1 MNRQIATLFRMAAIG
16 IALLITM
23 TAYWQIWA
31 ASSLADRRDNAR
43 LVYKQLQ
50 IKRGLILAS
59 DGKTVL
65 ARNHPVR
72 KDGLTL
78 YTRRYPF
85 GALFAHA
92 VGYNTVGDGRTA
104 LELAENPYL
113 TASNSNLANLISN
126 IGATIRGETV
136 TGDNVITSLNVA
148 AQKTA
153 AQELNGGF
161 DGQQLVGAVVAMEP
175 STGRVVAMYSSPSF
189 NPTKVDENFSKLNRK
204 GGAPL
209 LNRATQGLYAP
220 GSTFKIVTAT
230 GALNAG
236 FTPQQLEIN
245 AQGHCIVDEGHQL
258 CNAGTESYGTI
269 NLETALTNSV
279 NTYFA
284 QLGQKLGQARLE
296 ATMQK
301 FGFFSLPPFTY
312 PTNEMNASGLYS
324 NGRLLGTNAPIDVG
338 RVAIGQERLSI
349 TPLQMAEVAAT
360 VGNAGVRMAPSLVDK
375 VVTPGGSTVYSGK
388 PQQIERVMS
397 PATASELATD
407 MKNVV
412 DEGTGQEARLPSGLS
427 IAGKTGTAETGVTGI
442 NTAWFIAF
450 APVEHPKIAVAVV
463 VEHTPDF
470 GGQISAP
477 IAAKVIEAYF
487 HASVAK

>member
-1 MNRQIATLFRMAAIG
+1 VNRQIAMLFRLAAVG
-16 IALLITM
+16 IALLITI

-65 ARNHPVR
+65 TRNHAVH

-104 LELAENPYL
+104 LELAENDYL

-126 IGATIRGETV
+126 LGSTLRGETV
-136 TGDNVITSLNVA
+136 TGDNVVTSLNVDAQRA
-148 AQKTA
+148 AQKG
-153 AQELNGGF
+153 LGG
-161 DGQQLVGAVVAMEP
+161 LTGAVVAIEP
-175 STGRVVAMYSSPSF
+175 STGRIVAMYSSPSF
-189 NPTKVDENFSKLNRK
+189 NPTKVDQNFSRLSTK

-209 LNRATQGLYAP
+209 LNRTTQGLYAP
-220 GSTFKIVTAT
+220 GSTFKVVTAA

-236 FTPQQLEIN
+236 FTPTQLFID
-245 AQGHCIVDEGHQL
+245 AKGHCITDEGHTL
-258 CNAGTESYGTI
+258 CNAGTESFGPI
-269 NLETALTNSV
+269 DLKTALTNSV

-296 ATMQK
+296 STMQK
-301 FGFFSLPPFTY
+301 FGFFDLPPLSY
-312 PTNEMNASGLYS
+312 PTDEMNPSGLYA
-324 NGRLLGTNAPIDVG
+324 NGKLLGTLAPIDVG
-338 RVAIGQERLSI
+338 RVAIGQERLAV

-360 VGNAGVRMAPSLVDK
+360 VGNGGVRMAPSLVDK
-375 VVTPGGSTVYSGK
+375 VLTPGGSTVFTHS
-388 PQQIERVMS
+388 PQQIDRVMS
-397 PATASELATD
+397 PASASQLAAD
-407 MKNVV
+407 MQSVV
-412 DEGTGQEARLPSGLS
+412 DEGTGQAARLPGNLS
-427 IAGKTGTAETGVTGI
+427 VAGKTGTAETGTTGI

-450 APVEHPKIAVAVV
+450 APVVHPKIAVAVV
-463 VEHTPDF
+463 VEHTPQF

-477 IAAKVIEAYF
+477 IAASVIRAYL
-487 HASVAK
+487 ASGVAK

>member
-1 MNRQIATLFRMAAIG
+1 VNRQIATLFRLAAVG
-16 IALLITM
+16 IALLITI

-65 ARNHPVR
+65 TRNHAVH

-104 LELAENPYL
+104 LELAENDYL

-126 IGATIRGETV
+126 LGSTLRGETV
-136 TGDNVITSLNVA
+136 TGDNVVTSLNVDAQRA
-148 AQKTA
+148 AQKG
-153 AQELNGGF
+153 LGG
-161 DGQQLVGAVVAMEP
+161 LTGAVVAIEP
-175 STGRVVAMYSSPSF
+175 STGRIVAMYSSPSF
-189 NPTKVDENFSKLNRK
+189 NPTKVDQNFSRLSTK

-209 LNRATQGLYAP
+209 LNRTTQGLYAP
-220 GSTFKIVTAT
+220 GSTFKVVTAA

-236 FTPQQLEIN
+236 FTPTQLFID
-245 AQGHCIVDEGHQL
+245 AKGHCITDEGHTL
-258 CNAGTESYGTI
+258 CNAGTESFGPI
-269 NLETALTNSV
+269 DLKTALTNSV

-296 ATMQK
+296 STMQK
-301 FGFFSLPPFTY
+301 FGFFDLPPLSY
-312 PTNEMNASGLYS
+312 PTDEMNPSGLYA
-324 NGRLLGTNAPIDVG
+324 NGKLLGTLAPIDVG
-338 RVAIGQERLSI
+338 RVAIGQERLAV

-360 VGNAGVRMAPSLVDK
+360 VGNGGVRMAPSLVDK
-375 VVTPGGSTVYSGK
+375 VLTPGGSTVFTHS
-388 PQQIERVMS
+388 PQQIDRVMS
-397 PATASELATD
+397 PASASQLAAD
-407 MKNVV
+407 MQSVV
-412 DEGTGQEARLPSGLS
+412 DEGTGQAARLPGNLS
-427 IAGKTGTAETGVTGI
+427 VAGKTGTAETGTTGI

-450 APVEHPKIAVAVV
+450 APVVHPKIAVAVV
-463 VEHTPDF
+463 VEHTPQF

-477 IAAKVIEAYF
+477 IAASVIRAYL
-487 HASVAK
+487 ASGVAK

>member
-1 MNRQIATLFRMAAIG
+1 MNRQIVTLFRLTAVG
-16 IALLITM
+16 IALLITI

-50 IKRGLILAS
+50 IKRGLILAA
-59 DGKTVL
+59 DGKTAL
-65 ARNHPVR
+65 TRNRAVH

-104 LELAENPYL
+104 LELAENDYL

-126 IGATIRGETV
+126 LGSTLRGETV
-136 TGDNVITSLNVA
+136 TGDNVVTSLNVDAQRA
-148 AQKTA
+148 AQKG
-153 AQELNGGF
+153 LGG
-161 DGQQLVGAVVAMEP
+161 LTGAVVAIEP
-175 STGRVVAMYSSPSF
+175 STGRIVAMYSSPSF
-189 NPTKVDENFSKLNRK
+189 NPTKVDQNFSRLSRK

-209 LNRATQGLYAP
+209 LNRTTQGLYAP

-236 FTPQQLEIN
+236 FTPTQLFID
-245 AQGHCIVDEGHQL
+245 AKGHCITDEGHAL
-258 CNAGTESYGTI
+258 CNAGTESFGP
-269 NLETALTNSV
+269 LDLKTALTNSV

-296 ATMQK
+296 STMQK
-301 FGFFSLPPFTY
+301 FGFFDLPPLSY
-312 PTNEMNASGLYS
+312 PTDEMNPSGLYA
-324 NGRLLGTNAPIDVG
+324 NGKLLGTLAPIDVG
-338 RVAIGQERLSI
+338 RVAIGQERLAV

-360 VGNAGVRMAPSLVDK
+360 VGNGGVRMAPSLVDK
-375 VVTPGGSTVYSGK
+375 VLTPGGSTVFTHS
-388 PQQIERVMS
+388 PQQIARVMS
-397 PATASELATD
+397 PSSASQLAAD
-407 MKNVV
+407 MQSVV
-412 DEGTGQEARLPSGLS
+412 DEGTGQAARLPGLPS
-427 IAGKTGTAETGVTGI
+427 VAGKTGTAETGTTGV

-450 APVEHPKIAVAVV
+450 APVVHPKIAVAVV
-463 VEHTPDF
+463 VEHTPEF

-477 IAAKVIEAYF
+477 IAASVIRAYL
-487 HASVAK
+487 ASGVAK

>member
-1 MNRQIATLFRMAAIG
+1 MNRQIATLFRLAAIG
-16 IALLITM
+16 IALLITI

-59 DGKTVL
+59 NGKTVL
-65 ARNHPVR
+65 ARNHPVH

-104 LELAENPYL
+104 LELAENDYL

-126 IGATIRGETV
+126 LGSTLRGETV
-136 TGDNVITSLNVA
+136 TGDNVITSLNVKAQQA
-148 AQKTA
+148 AQQGLGNLT
-153 AQELNGGF
+153 
-161 DGQQLVGAVVAMEP
+161 GAVVALEP
-175 STGRVVAMYSSPSF
+175 STGRIVAMYSSPSF
-189 NPTKVDENFSKLNRK
+189 NPTKVDQNFARLERK

-209 LNRATQGLYAP
+209 LNRTTQGLYAP

-236 FTPQQLEIN
+236 FTPAQLEIN

-258 CNAGTESYGTI
+258 CNAGTESYGSI
-269 NLETALTNSV
+269 NLQTALTFSV

-301 FGFFSLPPFTY
+301 FGFFDLPPLSY
-312 PTNEMNASGLYS
+312 PTDEMNPSGLYS
-324 NGRLLGTNAPIDVG
+324 NGRLLGTLAPIDVG
-338 RVAIGQERLSI
+338 RVAIGQERLAI

-360 VGNAGVRMAPSLVDK
+360 VGNGGLRMAPSLVDK
-375 VVTPGGSTVYSGK
+375 VLTPGGSSVYTHS
-388 PQQIERVMS
+388 PQQIDRVMS
-397 PATASELATD
+397 PASAAQLATD
-407 MKNVV
+407 MQHVV
-412 DEGTGQEARLPSGLS
+412 DEGTGTAARLPSGLS
-427 IAGKTGTAETGVTGI
+427 VAGKTGTAETGTTGI

-450 APVEHPKIAVAVV
+450 APVQNPKIAVAVV
-463 VEHTPDF
+463 VEHTPEF

-477 IAAKVIEAYF
+477 IAAKVIEAYL
-487 HASVAK
+487 APGVAK

>member
-1 MNRQIATLFRMAAIG
+1 VNRQIATLFRLAAVG
-16 IALLITM
+16 IALLITI

-59 DGKTVL
+59 NGKTVL
-65 ARNHPVR
+65 ARNRAVH

-104 LELAENPYL
+104 LELAENDYL

-126 IGATIRGETV
+126 LGSTLRGETV
-136 TGDNVITSLNVA
+136 TGDNVITSLNVKAQQA
-148 AQKTA
+148 AQHGLES
-153 AQELNGGF
+153 QG
-161 DGQQLVGAVVAMEP
+161 LVGAVVALEP
-175 STGRVVAMYSSPSF
+175 STGRIVAMYSSPSF
-189 NPTKVDENFSKLNRK
+189 NPTKVDQNFSKLTRK

-236 FTPQQLEIN
+236 FTPKQLNIN

-258 CNAGTESYGTI
+258 CNAGTESYGPI
-269 NLETALTNSV
+269 DLKIALTNSV

-284 QLGQKLGQARLE
+284 QLGQKLGQSRLE

-301 FGFFSLPPFTY
+301 FGFFDLPPLSY
-312 PTNEMNASGLYS
+312 PTDEMNPSGLYA
-324 NGRLLGTNAPIDVG
+324 NGKLLGTLAPIDVG
-338 RVAIGQERLSI
+338 RVAIGQERLAV

-360 VGNAGVRMAPSLVDK
+360 VADGGVRMAPSLVDR
-375 VVTPGGSTVYSGK
+375 VLTPGGSTVYTHS
-388 PQQIERVMS
+388 PQQIDRVMS
-397 PATASELATD
+397 PASAAQLNDD
-407 MKNVV
+407 MRSVV
-412 DEGTGQEARLPSGLS
+412 DEGTGQAARLPGNLS
-427 IAGKTGTAETGVTGI
+427 VAGKTGTAETGTTGI

-450 APVEHPKIAVAVV
+450 APAQDPKIAVAVV

-477 IAAKVIEAYF
+477 IAAQVIEAYLD
-487 HASVAK
+487 SGVAK